1 MSRHSEGNFP
11 GESNHVLALVI
22 SLHKYQEKEQLI
34 FLTLYR
40 TSFEVNYGHVI
51 LMIRTLDLVRR
62 NLTNKDCT
70 ENEQTLH
77 FFPVS
82 GVEGRHDNENN

>member
-1 MSRHSEGNFP
+1 
-11 GESNHVLALVI
+11 
-22 SLHKYQEKEQLI
+22 
-34 FLTLYR
+34 
-40 TSFEVNYGHVI
+40 
-51 LMIRTLDLVRR
+51 MIRTLDLVRR

-82 GVEGRHDNENN
+82 GVEGRHDNESNLRAKSRAGFLWSCYHKATKGMTKEETFKISLVCTDRSLHVL